1 MKTDGSGLYLND
13 RSVPDVIRRPQPT
26 AWRSRPPI
34 SRSVYRQRR
43 AVAALT
49 VITLASVPWLLPT
62 TDAAEAATTAGPSSL
77 TPDPVRAAGALA
89 GPAIVRVSAGTP
101 RITPTTVEPR
111 LPTALE
117 LLANTR
123 LTLSESAR
131 ADLAAGTVDSR
142 ILAVLARLLVK
153 HRMEVSTLITGHGR
167 FVRGT
172 TKVSNHVGGR
182 AVDIVSVDGQDVAAT
197 SIASRAL
204 MDELFAYPESIRP
217 TEIGG
222 PWDLDGSD
230 GVGFTDAGHASH
242 VHLGYDL

>member
-1 MKTDGSGLYLND
+1 MKTDGSGLYVDD
-13 RSVPDVIRRPQPT
+13 RSVSDGVRQPPQTALRP
-26 AWRSRPPI
+26 RSPI

-49 VITLASVPWLLPT
+49 VITLASAPWLLPT
-62 TDAAEAATTAGPSSL
+62 TDAAEAATTAVSPSL

-101 RITPTTVEPR
+101 RITPTTAEPR
-111 LPTALE
+111 PPTALE
-117 LLANTR
+117 LLANPR

-131 ADLAAGTVDSR
+131 GDLAAGTVDSR
-142 ILAVLARLLVK
+142 VLAVLARMLVK
-153 HRMEVSTLITGHGR
+153 HRVEVSTLITGHGR

-182 AVDIVSVDGQDVAAT
+182 AADIVSVDGQDVSTT
-197 SIASRAL
+197 SSASRSL
-204 MDELFAYPESIRP
+204 MDELFAYPESVRP

-230 GVGFTDAGHASH
+230 GVGFTDAGHATH
-242 VHLGYDL
+242 VHLGYDV